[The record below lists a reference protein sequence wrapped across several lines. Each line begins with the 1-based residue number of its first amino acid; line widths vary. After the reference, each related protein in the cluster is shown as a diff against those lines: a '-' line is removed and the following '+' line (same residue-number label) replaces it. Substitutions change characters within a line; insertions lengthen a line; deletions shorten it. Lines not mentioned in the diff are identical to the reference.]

1 MQDSLFLLF
10 LHSVSLTLLWPSHH
24 NFIIPNSVKFTGAE
38 KRLYFSA
45 AAVAVQCRPGGN
57 SKVQSPHGAL
67 HQQSAPGCP
76 GVNTSTIPGPQHT
89 ATTIQQQQQQHRVHH
104 RHGARVHEEE
114 EEVGVGDALCIFA
127 KVNTN
132 EQMCICIC

>member
-1 MQDSLFLLF
+1 MLF

-67 HQQSAPGCP
+67 HQQSAAGCP
-76 GVNTSTIPGPQHT
+76 GVNTSTVPSPQHT
-89 ATTIQQQQQQHRVHH
+89 ATTQQQQQQQQQP
-104 RHGARVHEEE
+104 RHGARVHEEKE
-114 EEVGVGDALCIFA
+114 EVGDALCVFA

>member
-1 MQDSLFLLF
+1 MLFLQ
-10 LHSVSLTLLWPSHH
+10 SVSLTLLCPSHH

-45 AAVAVQCRPGGN
+45 AAVAVQRRPGGN

-67 HQQSAPGCP
+67 HQQSAAGCP
-76 GVNTSTIPGPQHT
+76 GVNTSTVPSPQHT
-89 ATTIQQQQQQHRVHH
+89 ATTQQQQQQP
-104 RHGARVHEEE
+104 RHGARVHEEKE
-114 EEVGVGDALCIFA
+114 EVGDALCVFA